1 MKAKLFVAALA
12 TLAFASCSETETVE
26 MPSSAAI
33 KFDNAFV
40 GNAVRGEVNNG
51 NFTKFKVFGG
61 YGESN
66 VSVWNNVFDNVVVNK
81 EDGTWTAEQI
91 QYWQA
96 GMSYVFQAYASET
109 TGTPTVDG
117 VEFASYTVSPTTQED
132 LLVSD
137 VVTKSSVDVSNPGTV
152 DFTFSHLLSMVK
164 FTFSSTLADNVTIN
178 ISELKIQNMPNTG
191 KYTVAGGWTELTG
204 TEEFG
209 FNDVNG
215 VKLSAA
221 QSSDA
226 KIVMPQNVGTITAS
240 FKVTTTGALT
250 IEKTHTVTLPAV
262 DLEKG
267 KRYNFTAELTPE
279 NIDNNPL
286 KPITFTVKK
295 VEDWVD
301 NTPGGNDGGVT
312 F

>member
-51 NFTKFKVFGG
+51 NFTKFNVFGG
-61 YGESN
+61 FDGN
-66 VSVWNNVFDNVVVNK
+66 LTNVFNNVVVNK
-81 EDGTWTAEQI
+81 GEGTWTAEQI

-96 GMSYVFQAYASET
+96 GKSYTFQAYASET
-109 TGTPTVDG
+109 EGTPTENG
-117 VEFASYTVSPTTQED
+117 VEFASYTVDPTTQED
-132 LLVSD
+132 LLASN
-137 VVTKSSVDVSNPGTV
+137 VVKKENVVVESVGTV

-178 ISELKIQNMPNTG
+178 ISELKIEALPNVG
-191 KYTVAGGWTELTG
+191 SYAVASGWTATTG
-204 TEEFG
+204 TADYTFA
-209 FNDVNG
+209 NVNG
-215 VKLSAA
+215 IKQSAA
-221 QSSDA
+221 QASEA
-226 KIVMPQNVGTITAS
+226 KIVMPQNVNGVNVS
-240 FKVTTTGALT
+240 FTVTTEGALT
-250 IEKTHTVTLPAV
+250 ISNTLNVTLPNV
-262 DLEKG
+262 QLEKG

-279 NIDNNPL
+279 NIDPSGEL
-286 KPITFTVKK
+286 KPITFTANVT
-295 VEDWVD
+295 DWED

>member
-51 NFTKFKVFGG
+51 NFTKFNVFGG
-61 YGESN
+61 FDGN
-66 VSVWNNVFDNVVVNK
+66 LTNVFNNVVVNK
-81 EDGTWTAEQI
+81 GDGTWTAEQI

-96 GMSYVFQAYASET
+96 GKSYTFQAYASTT
-109 TGTPTVDG
+109 TGTPTANG
-117 VEFASYTVSPTTQED
+117 VEFASYTVDPTTQED

-137 VVTKSSVDVSNPGTV
+137 VVKKENVVVESVGTV

-178 ISELKIQNMPNTG
+178 ISDLTIKQLPNVG
-191 KYTVAGGWTELTG
+191 SYAVASGWTAKTG
-204 TEEFG
+204 TADYTFA
-209 FNDVNG
+209 NVNG
-215 VKLSAA
+215 IKQSAA
-221 QSSDA
+221 QASEA
-226 KIVMPQNVGTITAS
+226 KIVMPQTLSNIEVS
-240 FKVTTTGALT
+240 FKVTTEGALT
-250 IEKTHTVTLPAV
+250 ISNTLNVTLPNV
-262 DLEKG
+262 PLEKG
-267 KRYNFTAELTPE
+267 KRYNFTAELTSD
-279 NIDNNPL
+279 NIDPSGEL
-286 KPITFTVKK
+286 KPITFTANVT
-295 VEDWVD
+295 DWVD
-301 NTPGGNDGGVT
+301 NTPDGGSDGNVT